1 MTTIYNQNYYAV
13 IMAGGVG
20 SRFWPVST
28 SKFPKQFH
36 DMLGVGDSLLQKTFK
51 RLSKIVPYENIL
63 ILTNEEYVDLVQEQL
78 PDLDIEKII
87 AEPAMRNTAPC
98 ILLAAMKI
106 KKMNRDGV
114 MLVAPSDH
122 WIKEEEAFEQDISNA
137 FKAASEKE
145 ILITL
150 GIKPTYPNTGFGYI
164 KYEQAEGHELNKV
177 EKFTEKPSLRNAKKF
192 LEEGNYVWNAG
203 IFIWKASY
211 IVDSFKEHSSEMFN
225 LFNKG
230 VEILNT
236 SKEKEFV
243 EDSYPEAQN
252 ISIDYAILEK
262 SDQVYVIPAN
272 FDWNDLGTWG
282 ALYDELA
289 KDEQNNAIVGAQ
301 LIPLD
306 AKDNMIYTHNQKVVV
321 IDGLQ
326 DYIVVDEEKV
336 LIIVPKEKEQEIK
349 QIRANVVEKFGD
361 NFG

>member
-1 MTTIYNQNYYAV
+1 
-13 IMAGGVG
+13 MAGGVG

-36 DMLGVGDSLLQKTFK
+36 DMLGVGNSLLQKTFS
-51 RLSKIVPYENIL
+51 RLTKIVPYENIL
-63 ILTNEEYVDLVQEQL
+63 ILTNTEYVDLVKEQL
-78 PDLDIEKII
+78 PELDASKII

-106 KKMNRDGV
+106 KKMNPDGV

-122 WIKEEEAFEQDISNA
+122 WINEEELFVNDITNA
-137 FKAASEKE
+137 FKAASEDD

-150 GIKPTYPNTGFGYI
+150 GIKPTSPNTGYGYI
-164 KYEQAEGHELNKV
+164 KYEGVEGKELNKV

-192 LEEGNYVWNAG
+192 LEEGNYAWNAG

-211 IVDSFKEHSSEMFN
+211 IVASFENHATEMFN
-225 LFNKG
+225 LFNDG
-230 VEILNT
+230 ISLLNT
-236 SKEKEFV
+236 AKEAEFI
-243 EDSYPEAQN
+243 EDAYPEAQN

-262 SDQVYVIPAN
+262 SDEVYVIPAN

-282 ALYDELA
+282 SLYGELA
-289 KDEQNNAIVGAQ
+289 KDEQNNAVVGAQ
-301 LIPLD
+301 LIPYE
-306 AKDNMIYTHNQKVVV
+306 AKDNMVYTDTQKVVV
-321 IDGLQ
+321 VDGLE
-326 DYIVVDEEKV
+326 DYIIVDEKNV

-349 QIRANVVEKFGD
+349 EIRSKVIEKFGD

>member
-1 MTTIYNQNYYAV
+1 MTIYNDNYYAV

-36 DMLGVGDSLLQKTFK
+36 DMLGVGDTLLQKTFA

-63 ILTNEEYVDLVQEQL
+63 ILTNTDYVELVQEQL
-78 PDLDIEKII
+78 PEIEKDKII

-106 KKMNRDGV
+106 KKMNPNGV

-122 WIKEEEAFEQDISNA
+122 WINEEELFVGDISNA
-137 FKAASEKE
+137 FEAASEKD

-150 GIKPTYPNTGFGYI
+150 GIKPTFPNTGFGYI
-164 KYEQAEGHELNKV
+164 KYENAEGKDLKKV

-211 IVDSFKEHSSEMFN
+211 IIDAFEKHAAEMFN
-225 LFNKG
+225 LFNEG
-230 VEILNT
+230 NAVLNT
-236 SKEKEFV
+236 TKESEFL
-243 EDSYPEAQN
+243 ENSYPEAQN
-252 ISIDYAILEK
+252 VSIDYAILEK

-282 ALYDELA
+282 SLYGELA
-289 KDEQNNAIVGAQ
+289 KDAQNNAVVGAQ
-301 LIPLD
+301 LIPYA
-306 AKDNMIYTHNQKVVV
+306 AKDNMIYTESQKVVV
-321 IDGLQ
+321 VDGL
-326 DYIVVDEEKV
+326 DDFIIVDEKNV

-349 QIRANVVEKFGD
+349 EIRAKVIEKFGD